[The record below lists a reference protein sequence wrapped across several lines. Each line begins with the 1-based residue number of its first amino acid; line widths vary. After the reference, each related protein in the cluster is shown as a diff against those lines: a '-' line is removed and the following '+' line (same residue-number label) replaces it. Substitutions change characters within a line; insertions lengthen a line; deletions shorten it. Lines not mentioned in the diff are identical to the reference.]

1 MGRSRGGLTT
11 KIHTLTDAQGRPLR
25 FILTAGQA
33 HDSTTAA
40 DLLAG
45 RNTTGVIADK
55 AYDSNDLRQLIAEAG
70 AQAVIP
76 STRSRKIVIPHDRL
90 AYRLRNRIE
99 RFFNKLK
106 HFRHIATRY
115 DRRAIHFLAA
125 LHLASA
131 MIWMR

>member
-1 MGRSRGGLTT
+1 MTI
-11 KIHTLTDAQGRPLR
+11 KIHTLTDARGRPLR
-25 FILTAGQA
+25 FILTGGEA

-40 DLLAG
+40 DLLTG
-45 RNTTGVIADK
+45 RCTAAVIADK
-55 AYDSNDLRQLIAEAG
+55 AYDNNALRHLIGETG
-70 AQAVIP
+70 AAAVIP
-76 STRSRKIVIPHDRL
+76 SLGSRKVRIPHDAL

>member
-1 MGRSRGGLTT
+1 LTT

-25 FILTAGQA
+25 FILTGGEA

-40 DLLAG
+40 ALLDG
-45 RNTTGVIADK
+45 RNTAGVIADK
-55 AYDSNDLRQLIAEAG
+55 AYDNNALRDLIAHTG

-76 STRSRKIVIPHDRL
+76 SLSSRKIIIPHDRL

>member
-1 MGRSRGGLTT
+1 
-11 KIHTLTDAQGRPLR
+11 LR
-25 FILTAGQA
+25 FILTGGEA
-33 HDSTTAA
+33 HDITTAP

-45 RNTTGVIADK
+45 LSTGGVIADK
-55 AYDSNDLRQLIAEAG
+55 AYDSNALRALIAKAG

-76 STRSRKIVIPHDRL
+76 SNGSRKILIPHDVT
-90 AYRLRNRIE
+90 AYTLRNRIE

-106 HFRHIATRY
+106 HFRRIATRY
-115 DRRAIHFLAA
+115 DRRAIYFLAA

>member
-1 MGRSRGGLTT
+1 LTT
-11 KIHTLTDAQGRPLR
+11 KIHVVADALGRPLR
-25 FILTAGQA
+25 FILTGGEA
-33 HDSTTAA
+33 HDITTAPQLLA
-40 DLLAG
+40 DLSAG
-45 RNTTGVIADK
+45 GVIADK
-55 AYDSNDLRQLIAEAG
+55 AYDSNALRDLIAE

-76 STRSRKIVIPHDRL
+76 SKTSRNLVIPHDAV
-90 AYRLRNRIE
+90 AYALRNRIE

-115 DRRAIHFLAA
+115 DRRAIHFLAC

>member
-1 MGRSRGGLTT
+1 MTT
-11 KIHTLTDAQGRPLR
+11 KIHVVADALGRPLR
-25 FILTAGQA
+25 FILTGGEA
-33 HDSTTAA
+33 HDITTAP
-40 DLLAG
+40 DLLADLAAH
-45 RNTTGVIADK
+45 GVIADK
-55 AYDSNDLRQLIAEAG
+55 AYDSSALRNLIAEAG

-76 STRSRKIVIPHDRL
+76 SKISRRSVIPHDII
-90 AYRLRNRIE
+90 AYKLRNRIE

-115 DRRAIHFLAA
+115 DRRAIHFLAC

>member
-1 MGRSRGGLTT
+1 LTT

-25 FILTAGQA
+25 FILTGGEA

-40 DLLAG
+40 ELLDG
-45 RNTTGVIADK
+45 RSTTGVIADK
-55 AYDSNDLRQLIAEAG
+55 AYDNNALRKRIADTG
-70 AQAVIP
+70 AAAVIP
-76 STRSRKIVIPHDRL
+76 SLGSRKIIIPHDRL

-115 DRRAIHFLAA
+115 DRRAAHFLAA

>member
-1 MGRSRGGLTT
+1 M
-11 KIHTLTDAQGRPLR
+11 R
-25 FILTAGQA
+25 FILTGGEA
-33 HDSTTAA
+33 HDITTAPK
-40 DLLAG
+40 LLEDI
-45 RNTTGVIADK
+45 TTAGVIADR
-55 AYDSNDLRQLIAEAG
+55 AYDSDALRELIAEAR
-70 AQAVIP
+70 AKAVIP
-76 STRSRKIVIPHDRL
+76 SKSSRKISIPHDTA

-115 DRRAIHFLAA
+115 DRRAIYFLAF

>member
-1 MGRSRGGLTT
+1 LTT
-11 KIHTLTDAQGRPLR
+11 KIHLLADAQGRPLR
-25 FILTAGQA
+25 FILTGGEA
-33 HDSTTAA
+33 HDITTAPQ
-40 DLLAG
+40 LLEDITAG
-45 RNTTGVIADK
+45 GVIADK
-55 AYDSNDLRQLIAEAG
+55 AYDSDALRALIAD
-70 AQAVIP
+70 AQAEAVIP
-76 STRSRKIVIPHDRL
+76 SKASRKVTIPHNAI

-115 DRRAIHFLAA
+115 DRRAIHFLAC